1 MMFLSR
7 GETREAICGMPRR
20 EFLYIDDLA
29 DACVFVMENI
39 DFTDMAGNMSEVRN
53 THINIGAGKDMTI
66 REIAETIKDVIGYEG
81 SFVFNTSKP
90 DGTMRKLLDVSKLS
104 ALGWHG
110 QVGLREGIERTYEA
124 YKQKASHNN

>member
-39 DFTDMAGNMSEVRN
+39 DFNNMSGDAAEIRN
-53 THINIGAGKDMTI
+53 THINIGAGEDMTI
-66 REIAETIKDVIGYEG
+66 KEIAETIKDVIGYEG
-81 SFVFNTSKP
+81 SFVFNTAETPGRVKAKRF
-90 DGTMRKLLDVSKLS
+90 GMARAGRVKGGNRKNV
-104 ALGWHG
+104 
-110 QVGLREGIERTYEA
+110 
-124 YKQKASHNN
+124 